1 MTTSYVD
8 ALAEQR
14 TVTLAPVS
22 DLHPHPHNPR
32 RDLGDL
38 TELADSIRAHGIRQD
53 LLVVPNPDAEQGGW
67 RIVIGHRRHAAAAL
81 AGADTVPVR
90 VDATLDEIGQRELML
105 VENLQRTDLSP
116 VEEADA
122 YQGLLDLGLSATAIA
137 RQTGRAVATVRS
149 RLKIRTLSEDAR
161 SKLHEGRGAT
171 LEDAAAVVRI
181 AAKHPDLGAKLD
193 KALGSARFGH
203 DLEVAQREVKSR
215 ADRARLLKELEAAG
229 VRVVDDETGTQLRDL
244 RDAGGWISADAHA
257 SCPGHAVQ
265 LWDSW
270 SGWQALAVCLDPEGN
285 GHSRH
290 RVVGGGSTSAQ
301 SDEEKAA
308 ERRRVLAN
316 NKASRA
322 AATVRKEFVR
332 ALLARTGLPGEWAAY
347 AVAMSLSSWNYDEH
361 THAGQLLN
369 LGEQWPGGDAI
380 ANLAAAAGSAT
391 SRFAQKYL
399 LALALARGEDK
410 LPVDFWR
417 VCFDKPT
424 AVRHLLWLRR
434 WGYTLSDLEQAFVD
448 EHRTSAPELGEQ

>member
-14 TVTLAPVS
+14 TVTFAPIS

-53 LLVVPNPDAEQGGW
+53 LLVVPNPDVEQGGW

-161 SKLHEGRGAT
+161 SKLHEGKGAT

-229 VRVVDDETGTQLRDL
+229 VPVVDDETGTQLRDL
-244 RDAGGWISADAHA
+244 RDAEGGWIGDDGHA

-265 LWDSW
+265 LWDTW
-270 SGWQALAVCLDPEGN
+270 SGWRALAVCLDPEGN
-285 GHSRH
+285 GHARH
-290 RVVGGGSTSAQ
+290 RAVGGGSPSAQ
-301 SDEEKAA
+301 SDGEKAE

-322 AATVRKEFVR
+322 AAAVREEFVVR
-332 ALLARTGLPGEWAAY
+332 GLLDRKGLPDGWAAY
-347 AVAMSLSSWNYDEH
+347 AVAMSLSREVYGEH
-361 THAGQLLN
+361 VRAGELLR
-369 LGEQWPGGDAI
+369 LGDNWPGGDAI
-380 ANLAAAAGSAT
+380 TAATMAAGSQ
-391 SRFAQKYL
+391 FAQKYL
-399 LALALARGEDK
+399 IATAIARGEDK

-417 VCFDKPT
+417 NCFDKPT

-448 EHRTSAPELGEQ
+448 EHRTAAPELGEQ